1 MAKHRKGQKAASA
14 GGTQRVS
21 HSPPARAPNLSAPL
35 TIVLLV
41 LTFFGIVLTSYL
53 SYVAS
58 VETHPAFC
66 SEGSGCDLVQ
76 SSRWATFL
84 GMPMATWGLFTYL
97 VLAGTGVASQ
107 DETQEL
113 DSPALRRG
121 RRVRH
126 QCLPDRDLDRGN
138 RSDLFLLSRLIRH
151 HHGDHDPDLRA
162 ATARLGNVVE
172 RSERG
177 RRAHHRRAPYALQ
190 RGVRRSGR
198 SRGSTASG
206 LGHSPYRHG
215 SQVFTAPIGVPAARS
230 KKPCSRRPR
239 IGCLT
244 LNASPAVAAAHS
256 PRRAWQTTF
265 AVIQPGSSTTNATP
279 AYNPLEHSPVPP
291 ASHGK
296 SNNEA

>member
-14 GGTQRVS
+14 GGTQHVS

-97 VLAGTGVASQ
+97 VLAALAWRARTKV
-107 DETQEL
+107 QEL
-113 DSPALRRG
+113 DSPALRRS

-151 HHGDHDPDLRA
+151 HHGDHDPDPRA
-162 ATARLGNVVE
+162 TTARLVNVVE

-190 RGVRRSGR
+190 RSVRRSGR
-198 SRGSTASG
+198 SRGSTTSG
-206 LGHSPYRHG
+206 VDHSPYRHG
-215 SQVFTAPIGVPAARS
+215 SHIL
-230 KKPCSRRPR
+230 RR
-239 IGCLT
+239 L
-244 LNASPAVAAAHS
+244 LVSPL
-256 PRRAWQTTF
+256 
-265 AVIQPGSSTTNATP
+265 PGA
-279 AYNPLEHSPVPP
+279 ESPVQGVRGSV
-291 ASHGK
+291 ALR
-296 SNNEA
+296 